1 MSCRLLLTRVRRE
14 RLLRRPQVPSAGT
27 ASVMGSD
34 LLNFGIFPSE
44 NAHGGCAPFFD
55 LPMLAVSLGERVS
68 VRRFFE
74 FFVSAIRNLHTRC
87 ATRAPLA
94 GSCLS
99 AGQAACRV
107 RRATS
112 GVMSSDGHR

>member
-1 MSCRLLLTRVRRE
+1 MR
-14 RLLRRPQVPSAGT
+14 
-27 ASVMGSD
+27 SD
-34 LLNFGIFPSE
+34 LLNLGIFPSE
-44 NAHGGCAPFFD
+44 NAHGGCAAFFD

-74 FFVSAIRNLHTRC
+74 FFVSAIRNLHTR
-87 ATRAPLA
+87 APLA

-107 RRATS
+107 RRARS
-112 GVMSSDGHR
+112 GFMSN